1 MDSKRL
7 FVAIN
12 FPAEVRDTLMGCI
25 DSLKGQALRGY
36 YTKEE
41 NLHLTVVFIGETSR
55 EKDIIRIIKELQYPA
70 FSLSL
75 NKIGKFAHS
84 RGDVYW
90 AGLAHSAP
98 LFALHSAI
106 TSKLIGEGFNL
117 EQRTFTPHITLGR
130 KVVARNPKVEI
141 PKTTFEVPQIQLMQ
155 SQNENGKLQYITLYT
170 HQFIT

>member
-1 MDSKRL
+1 M
-7 FVAIN
+7 AIN
-12 FPAEVRDTLMGCI
+12 FPEGVRDTLMGCI
-25 DSLKGQALRGY
+25 GSLKSQALRGY

-41 NLHLTVVFIGETSR
+41 NLHLTIVFIGETSR
-55 EKDIIRIIKELQYPA
+55 EKDIIRIIKELQYPT

-98 LFALHSAI
+98 LFALNSAI
-106 TSKLIGEGFNL
+106 TSKLIGGGFNL
-117 EQRTFTPHITLGR
+117 EQRPFTPHITLGR

-141 PKTTFEVPQIQLMQ
+141 PKSTFEVSQIELMQ

-170 HQFIT
+170 HPLIV